1 MGQNKMDCSL
11 TKTVNRRPEIRAEHN
26 EPWANIAA
34 YIHLF
39 RAHTGHPSIHLEILL
54 AYYKIHKTATNIRHS
69 HYSLTRTRNRTLI
82 LRPPFWGVAG
92 VASEFAEWI
101 EWDSMR

>member
-1 MGQNKMDCSL
+1 
-11 TKTVNRRPEIRAEHN
+11 
-26 EPWANIAA
+26 
-34 YIHLF
+34 
-39 RAHTGHPSIHLEILL
+39 L